1 MKGEARQL
9 PLEDQLFSEFCLTG
23 NRAVFEKFY
32 HIVQPWL
39 KRMIY
44 RICADRDMTHDL
56 LQETWQ
62 TLLTIADRYDPDRG
76 RVTNFIFT
84 IARNAA
90 FRNHR
95 DGKRVSR
102 LSEDYDLED
111 SAPQQ
116 DEAYEAMEKSLVLRT
131 SIASLRES
139 YQSVLLLH
147 YYASLEVKEI
157 AEMLAEPEGTIKTWL
172 RRARQELA
180 QLLPIE
186 VEQ

>member
-1 MKGEARQL
+1 M
-9 PLEDQLFSEFCLTG
+9 
-23 NRAVFEKFY
+23 FEKFY
-32 HIVQPWL
+32 YIVQPWL

-44 RICADRDMTHDL
+44 RICADQDVTYDL

-62 TLLTIADRYDPDRG
+62 TLLSRADRYDPDRG
-76 RVTNFIFT
+76 RITNFVFT

-90 FRNHR
+90 LHNHR

-111 SAPQQ
+111 IAPQQ
-116 DEAYEAMEKSLVLRT
+116 DAAFEAMEKSIVLRKA
-131 SIASLRES
+131 IASLREN

-157 AEMLAEPEGTIKTWL
+157 AEMLAEPESTVKTWL
-172 RRARQELA
+172 RRGRQELA
-180 QLLPIE
+180 QLLPVE
-186 VEQ
+186 VKQ